1 MHEVVQAYLN
11 WNSVKKKKVKKNQ
24 CLTSTEFKNK
34 EYLVKKMQQMLYGN
48 SNLSHVW
55 YVCVTDYT
63 NELLMS

>member
-1 MHEVVQAYLN
+1 MKLFKHILIEIVI
-11 WNSVKKKKVKKNQ
+11 KKTVKKNQ

-34 EYLVKKMQQMLYGN
+34 EYLVKKMQQMLYEN